1 MSENGTAGLS
11 QTEKALSAAADK
23 VATARQDVTKLNQNL
38 SGQIQGMG
46 MKWGGQG
53 ATAFHNLH
61 SAWQDK
67 ANKIVTALDQ
77 FQQSL
82 LDTEKDN
89 TSTDLSQADASTRLL
104 DRLN

>member
-1 MSENGTAGLS
+1 MSENGAAGLS
-11 QTEKALSAAADK
+11 QTERALSVAADK

-61 SAWQDK
+61 TAWQDK
-67 ANKIVTALDQ
+67 STKIVSALDQ

-89 TSTDLSQADASTRLL
+89 TATDQSQADTSSRLL
-104 DRLN
+104 NRLN

>member
-1 MSENGTAGLS
+1 MSENGAAGLS

-46 MKWGGQG
+46 MRWGGQG

-61 SAWQDK
+61 NAWQDK
-67 ANKIVTALDQ
+67 ANKIVSALDQ

-82 LDTEKDN
+82 VETEKDN
-89 TSTDLSQADASTRLL
+89 VSTDQSQADASSRLL
-104 DRLN
+104 GRLG

>member
-1 MSENGTAGLS
+1 MSENGAAGLS
-11 QTEKALSAAADK
+11 QTEKALSTAADK

-61 SAWQDK
+61 TAWQDK
-67 ANKIVTALDQ
+67 ANKIVGALDQ

-82 LDTEKDN
+82 LETEKDN
-89 TSTDLSQADASTRLL
+89 VATDQSQADTSSRLL
-104 DRLN
+104 GRLG